1 MYKKRMPYVSIS
13 LRHILHSQTCT
24 NLMNLSNLNIVCNMD
39 ELVMNGTDVLKNL
52 LQSKDGRVFGV
63 TDFDA

>member
-1 MYKKRMPYVSIS
+1 MPHVSIS
-13 LRHILHSQTCT
+13 LRHMLLSQTCT
-24 NLMNLSNLNIVCNMD
+24 NLMKLSNLNIVFNTD

>member
-1 MYKKRMPYVSIS
+1 
-13 LRHILHSQTCT
+13 
-24 NLMNLSNLNIVCNMD
+24 MD

-63 TDFDA
+63 TDFDAGIRSWTLDSRESFAAARED